1 MKLIKIFLFLNL
13 ATSISVKFNDVIIFI
28 SVVKKSDLIFLAL
41 LYIFSG
47 SVQKKYEFLS
57 RITYFGMFLHF
68 SSDGF
73 EIHVS
78 YISFPIIHRVLFFTT
93 KNDAITFL
101 GLVNSG

>member
-28 SVVKKSDLIFLAL
+28 SVVSDLIFLAL

-57 RITYFGMFLHF
+57 RITSFGIFLHF

-93 KNDAITFL
+93 KNDQ
-101 GLVNSG
+101 